1 MNISAAYCS
10 DCGGRSVNEDCV
22 YLSEHGDSMLAVVA
36 DGLGGMEHGDRASR
50 LAVKTVSSALSMEDV
65 ASDRLNKA
73 VERANEE
80 ILKDENSGEMASTVA
95 VLWMNS
101 KTACVSHIGDSRI
114 YHIRDGEIL
123 YQSKDH
129 SVSQM
134 AVMMGEITQ
143 SEIRGHKDRNRLVRA
158 LGAAQSVKPD
168 TATLDVMKGDAF
180 LLCTDGFWE
189 LILEEDV
196 LSYLNSSSSA
206 AEWLDKMRRHIE
218 RFQTADCDN
227 NTAAAIIINGEK
239 REGL

>member
-1 MNISAAYCS
+1 MN
-10 DCGGRSVNEDCV
+10 
-22 YLSEHGDSMLAVVA
+22 
-36 DGLGGMEHGDRASR
+36 
-50 LAVKTVSSALSMEDV
+50 
-65 ASDRLNKA
+65 RLNEA
-73 VERANEE
+73 VQQANSA
-80 ILKDENSGEMASTVA
+80 ILVDKNLGDMASTVA
-95 VLWMNS
+95 VLWMNGE
-101 KTACVSHIGDSRI
+101 TACVSHIGDSRI

-168 TATLDVMKGDAF
+168 TATFDVMTGDAF

-196 LSYLNSSSSA
+196 LSYLNSSRSA
-206 AEWLDKMRRHIE
+206 AEWLSKMRRHIE

-227 NTAAAIIINGEK
+227 STAAAIIINGEK
-239 REGL
+239 REDL